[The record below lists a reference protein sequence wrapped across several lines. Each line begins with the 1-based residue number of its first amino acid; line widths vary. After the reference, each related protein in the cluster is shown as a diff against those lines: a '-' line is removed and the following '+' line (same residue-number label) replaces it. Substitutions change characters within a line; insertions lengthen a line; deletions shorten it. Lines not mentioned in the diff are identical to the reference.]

1 MKEGT
6 KMKAKN
12 NFFKQLISIMTV
24 LSLLFMV
31 LGIQGNNEVK
41 AATLATLPAPI
52 NQIFPDADLAEG
64 IRAVL
69 QKASVTDVVTQEEL
83 ESITKLVVAGEKV
96 ASIQGIEY
104 LTNLEYLNLNG
115 NQITDISPL
124 SNLVKLTNLYIGTNK
139 ITDISALQ
147 NLTNLREL
155 YLNEDNISDISPL
168 ANLTKMYS
176 LNLGANHNLS
186 DLSPLSNMTGL
197 NYLTVTESKVKDVT
211 PIANLTD
218 LYSLSLNYNQIEDI
232 SPLAS
237 LTSLHYFT
245 AYVNQITDITPVA
258 NMTRLNSLKIGN
270 NKITDLSPLAN
281 LSQLTWLEIGT
292 NQISDINA
300 VKDLTKLKMLNVGS
314 NQISDISVLNNL
326 SQLNSLF
333 LNNNQLGNEDMEVI
347 GGLTNLTTLFLSQNH
362 ITDIRPLASLS
373 KMDSADFANQV
384 IKKPA
389 RNFSKT
395 LSVPNNITSIDGTL
409 VTPKTISNN
418 GTYDAPNV
426 NWSSPSYL
434 PEVRYTFKQDVAV
447 GSTTSSY
454 TGIIIQPLNEPVDY
468 NVTFNIDGNTS
479 EVKTVTEEDLIPE
492 PANPT
497 KQGYTFDGWYDAET
511 GGTKW
516 DFTTGQMP
524 ANDLMLYAHF
534 SVNSYQVNF
543 DIDGAVMNEAV
554 VYDTLLNEPTAP
566 TKQGYTFDGWYDA
579 ETGGNKWDF
588 KTMKMPANDVTL
600 YAHFTVSSYQ
610 VNFDIDGAVTNEAIV
625 YDTLLNEPATPT
637 KQGYTFDGWYDAE
650 TGGNKWDF
658 KTMKIPANDVTLY
671 AHFTINNYQ
680 ANFDID
686 GSVTNETITYDTLLN
701 EPTAPT
707 KQGFLFDG
715 WYDAEVGGTKWDFN
729 TMKMPANDITLYAH
743 FSKETP
749 LIPSPSDESDSKP
762 TNGSITINE
771 PSATS
776 MPVQNNNITVTAGE
790 NTPELTTAK
799 LPKTGDNN
807 PWQTLFAGI
816 LLSSSAFYIWRKKA

>member
-1 MKEGT
+1 
-6 KMKAKN
+6 
-12 NFFKQLISIMTV
+12 
-24 LSLLFMV
+24 
-31 LGIQGNNEVK
+31 
-41 AATLATLPAPI
+41 
-52 NQIFPDADLAEG
+52 
-64 IRAVL
+64 
-69 QKASVTDVVTQEEL
+69 
-83 ESITKLVVAGEKV
+83 
-96 ASIQGIEY
+96 
-104 LTNLEYLNLNG
+104 
-115 NQITDISPL
+115 
-124 SNLVKLTNLYIGTNK
+124 
-139 ITDISALQ
+139 
-147 NLTNLREL
+147 
-155 YLNEDNISDISPL
+155 
-168 ANLTKMYS
+168 
-176 LNLGANHNLS
+176 
-186 DLSPLSNMTGL
+186 
-197 NYLTVTESKVKDVT
+197 
-211 PIANLTD
+211 
-218 LYSLSLNYNQIEDI
+218 
-232 SPLAS
+232 
-237 LTSLHYFT
+237 
-245 AYVNQITDITPVA
+245 
-258 NMTRLNSLKIGN
+258 
-270 NKITDLSPLAN
+270 LAN

-389 RNFSKT
+389 RNFLKT

-454 TGIIIQPLNEPVDY
+454 TGIIIQPLNEPLDY

-658 KTMKIPANDVTLY
+658 KTMKMPANDVTLY

-686 GSVTNETITYDTLLN
+686 GAVTNETITYDTLLN

-771 PSATS
+771 PSAIS
-776 MPVQNNNITVTAGE
+776 MPAQNSNITVTAGE

>member
-1 MKEGT
+1 
-6 KMKAKN
+6 
-12 NFFKQLISIMTV
+12 
-24 LSLLFMV
+24 
-31 LGIQGNNEVK
+31 
-41 AATLATLPAPI
+41 
-52 NQIFPDADLAEG
+52 
-64 IRAVL
+64 
-69 QKASVTDVVTQEEL
+69 
-83 ESITKLVVAGEKV
+83 
-96 ASIQGIEY
+96 
-104 LTNLEYLNLNG
+104 
-115 NQITDISPL
+115 
-124 SNLVKLTNLYIGTNK
+124 
-139 ITDISALQ
+139 
-147 NLTNLREL
+147 
-155 YLNEDNISDISPL
+155 

-434 PEVRYTFKQDVAV
+434 PEVRYTFKQDVVV

-658 KTMKIPANDVTLY
+658 KTMKMPANDVTLY

-729 TMKMPANDITLYAH
+729 TMKMPANDINLYAH

-776 MPVQNNNITVTAGE
+776 MPAQNNNITVTAGE

>member
-1 MKEGT
+1 
-6 KMKAKN
+6 MKAKN

-41 AATLATLPAPI
+41 AATLATPPAPI

-389 RNFSKT
+389 RNFLKT

-454 TGIIIQPLNEPVDY
+454 TGIIIQPLNEPLDY

-625 YDTLLNEPATPT
+625 YDTILNEPATPT

-658 KTMKIPANDVTLY
+658 KTMKMPANDVTLY

-686 GSVTNETITYDTLLN
+686 GAVTNETITYDTLLN

-771 PSATS
+771 PSAIS
-776 MPVQNNNITVTAGE
+776 MPAQNSNITVTAGE

>member
-1 MKEGT
+1 
-6 KMKAKN
+6 MKAKN

-41 AATLATLPAPI
+41 AATLATPPAPI

-258 NMTRLNSLKIGN
+258 NMARLNSLKIGN

-389 RNFSKT
+389 RNFLKT

-454 TGIIIQPLNEPVDY
+454 TGIIIQPLNEPLDY

-658 KTMKIPANDVTLY
+658 KTMKMPANDVTLY

-686 GSVTNETITYDTLLN
+686 GAVTNETITYDTLLN

-771 PSATS
+771 PSAIS
-776 MPVQNNNITVTAGE
+776 MPAQNSNITVTAGE

>member
-1 MKEGT
+1 
-6 KMKAKN
+6 MKAKN

-434 PEVRYTFKQDVAV
+434 PEVRYTFKQDVVV

-658 KTMKIPANDVTLY
+658 KTMKMPANDVTLY

-686 GSVTNETITYDTLLN
+686 GSVTNETITYETITYDTLLN

-729 TMKMPANDITLYAH
+729 TMKMPANDINLYAH

-776 MPVQNNNITVTAGE
+776 MPAQNNNITVTAGE

>member
-1 MKEGT
+1 
-6 KMKAKN
+6 
-12 NFFKQLISIMTV
+12 
-24 LSLLFMV
+24 
-31 LGIQGNNEVK
+31 
-41 AATLATLPAPI
+41 
-52 NQIFPDADLAEG
+52 
-64 IRAVL
+64 
-69 QKASVTDVVTQEEL
+69 
-83 ESITKLVVAGEKV
+83 
-96 ASIQGIEY
+96 
-104 LTNLEYLNLNG
+104 
-115 NQITDISPL
+115 
-124 SNLVKLTNLYIGTNK
+124 
-139 ITDISALQ
+139 
-147 NLTNLREL
+147 
-155 YLNEDNISDISPL
+155 
-168 ANLTKMYS
+168 
-176 LNLGANHNLS
+176 
-186 DLSPLSNMTGL
+186 
-197 NYLTVTESKVKDVT
+197 
-211 PIANLTD
+211 
-218 LYSLSLNYNQIEDI
+218 
-232 SPLAS
+232 
-237 LTSLHYFT
+237 
-245 AYVNQITDITPVA
+245 NQITDITPVD

-492 PANPT
+492 PTNPT

-625 YDTLLNEPATPT
+625 YDALLNEPATPT

-658 KTMKIPANDVTLY
+658 KTMKMPANDVTLY

-686 GSVTNETITYDTLLN
+686 GAVTNETITYDTLLN

-729 TMKMPANDITLYAH
+729 TMKMPANDINLYAH

-776 MPVQNNNITVTAGE
+776 MPAQNNNITVTAGE

>member
-1 MKEGT
+1 
-6 KMKAKN
+6 
-12 NFFKQLISIMTV
+12 
-24 LSLLFMV
+24 
-31 LGIQGNNEVK
+31 
-41 AATLATLPAPI
+41 
-52 NQIFPDADLAEG
+52 
-64 IRAVL
+64 
-69 QKASVTDVVTQEEL
+69 
-83 ESITKLVVAGEKV
+83 
-96 ASIQGIEY
+96 
-104 LTNLEYLNLNG
+104 
-115 NQITDISPL
+115 
-124 SNLVKLTNLYIGTNK
+124 
-139 ITDISALQ
+139 
-147 NLTNLREL
+147 
-155 YLNEDNISDISPL
+155 
-168 ANLTKMYS
+168 
-176 LNLGANHNLS
+176 
-186 DLSPLSNMTGL
+186 
-197 NYLTVTESKVKDVT
+197 
-211 PIANLTD
+211 
-218 LYSLSLNYNQIEDI
+218 IEDI

-434 PEVRYTFKQDVAV
+434 PEVRYTFKQDVVV

-658 KTMKIPANDVTLY
+658 KTMKMPANDVTLY

-729 TMKMPANDITLYAH
+729 TMKMPANDINLYAH

-776 MPVQNNNITVTAGE
+776 MPAQNNNITVTAGE

>member
-1 MKEGT
+1 
-6 KMKAKN
+6 MKAKN

-41 AATLATLPAPI
+41 AATLATPPAPI

-389 RNFSKT
+389 RNFLKT

-454 TGIIIQPLNEPVDY
+454 TGIIIQPLNEPLDY

-658 KTMKIPANDVTLY
+658 KTMKMPANDVTLY

-686 GSVTNETITYDTLLN
+686 GEVTNETITYDTLLN

-771 PSATS
+771 PSAIS
-776 MPVQNNNITVTAGE
+776 MPAQNSNITVTAGE

>member
-1 MKEGT
+1 
-6 KMKAKN
+6 
-12 NFFKQLISIMTV
+12 
-24 LSLLFMV
+24 
-31 LGIQGNNEVK
+31 
-41 AATLATLPAPI
+41 
-52 NQIFPDADLAEG
+52 
-64 IRAVL
+64 
-69 QKASVTDVVTQEEL
+69 
-83 ESITKLVVAGEKV
+83 
-96 ASIQGIEY
+96 
-104 LTNLEYLNLNG
+104 
-115 NQITDISPL
+115 
-124 SNLVKLTNLYIGTNK
+124 
-139 ITDISALQ
+139 
-147 NLTNLREL
+147 
-155 YLNEDNISDISPL
+155 LNEDNISDISPL

-492 PANPT
+492 PTNPT

-625 YDTLLNEPATPT
+625 YDALLNEPATPT

-658 KTMKIPANDVTLY
+658 KTMKMPANDVTLY

-686 GSVTNETITYDTLLN
+686 GAVTNETITYDTLLN

-729 TMKMPANDITLYAH
+729 TMKMPANDINLYAH

-776 MPVQNNNITVTAGE
+776 MPAQNNNITVTAGE

>member
-1 MKEGT
+1 
-6 KMKAKN
+6 MKAKN

-543 DIDGAVMNEAV
+543 DIDGAVTNEAI
-554 VYDTLLNEPTAP
+554 VYDTLLNEPATP

>member
-1 MKEGT
+1 
-6 KMKAKN
+6 MKAKN

-434 PEVRYTFKQDVAV
+434 PEVRYTFKQDVVV

-658 KTMKIPANDVTLY
+658 KTMKMPANDVTLY

-729 TMKMPANDITLYAH
+729 TMKMPANDINLYAH

-776 MPVQNNNITVTAGE
+776 MPAQNNNITVTAGE

>member
-1 MKEGT
+1 
-6 KMKAKN
+6 MKAKN

-434 PEVRYTFKQDVAV
+434 PEVRYTFKQDVVV

-588 KTMKMPANDVTL
+588 KTMKMPTNDVTL

-658 KTMKIPANDVTLY
+658 KTMKMPANDVTLY

-729 TMKMPANDITLYAH
+729 TMKMPANDINLYAH

-776 MPVQNNNITVTAGE
+776 MPAQNNNITVTAGE

>member
-1 MKEGT
+1 
-6 KMKAKN
+6 
-12 NFFKQLISIMTV
+12 
-24 LSLLFMV
+24 
-31 LGIQGNNEVK
+31 
-41 AATLATLPAPI
+41 
-52 NQIFPDADLAEG
+52 
-64 IRAVL
+64 
-69 QKASVTDVVTQEEL
+69 
-83 ESITKLVVAGEKV
+83 
-96 ASIQGIEY
+96 
-104 LTNLEYLNLNG
+104 
-115 NQITDISPL
+115 
-124 SNLVKLTNLYIGTNK
+124 
-139 ITDISALQ
+139 
-147 NLTNLREL
+147 
-155 YLNEDNISDISPL
+155 
-168 ANLTKMYS
+168 
-176 LNLGANHNLS
+176 
-186 DLSPLSNMTGL
+186 
-197 NYLTVTESKVKDVT
+197 
-211 PIANLTD
+211 
-218 LYSLSLNYNQIEDI
+218 
-232 SPLAS
+232 
-237 LTSLHYFT
+237 
-245 AYVNQITDITPVA
+245 
-258 NMTRLNSLKIGN
+258 MTRLNSLKIGN

-492 PANPT
+492 PTNPT

-625 YDTLLNEPATPT
+625 YDALLNEPATPT

-658 KTMKIPANDVTLY
+658 KTMKMPANDVTLY

-686 GSVTNETITYDTLLN
+686 GAVTNETITYDTLLN

-729 TMKMPANDITLYAH
+729 TMKMPANDINLYAH

-776 MPVQNNNITVTAGE
+776 MPAQNNNITVTAGE

>member
-1 MKEGT
+1 
-6 KMKAKN
+6 
-12 NFFKQLISIMTV
+12 
-24 LSLLFMV
+24 
-31 LGIQGNNEVK
+31 
-41 AATLATLPAPI
+41 
-52 NQIFPDADLAEG
+52 
-64 IRAVL
+64 
-69 QKASVTDVVTQEEL
+69 
-83 ESITKLVVAGEKV
+83 
-96 ASIQGIEY
+96 
-104 LTNLEYLNLNG
+104 
-115 NQITDISPL
+115 
-124 SNLVKLTNLYIGTNK
+124 
-139 ITDISALQ
+139 
-147 NLTNLREL
+147 
-155 YLNEDNISDISPL
+155 
-168 ANLTKMYS
+168 
-176 LNLGANHNLS
+176 
-186 DLSPLSNMTGL
+186 
-197 NYLTVTESKVKDVT
+197 
-211 PIANLTD
+211 
-218 LYSLSLNYNQIEDI
+218 
-232 SPLAS
+232 
-237 LTSLHYFT
+237 
-245 AYVNQITDITPVA
+245 ITPVA

-434 PEVRYTFKQDVAV
+434 PEVRYTFKQDVVV

-658 KTMKIPANDVTLY
+658 KTMKMPANDVTLY

-729 TMKMPANDITLYAH
+729 TMKMPANDINLYAH

-776 MPVQNNNITVTAGE
+776 MPAQNNNITVTAGE

>member
-1 MKEGT
+1 
-6 KMKAKN
+6 
-12 NFFKQLISIMTV
+12 
-24 LSLLFMV
+24 
-31 LGIQGNNEVK
+31 
-41 AATLATLPAPI
+41 
-52 NQIFPDADLAEG
+52 
-64 IRAVL
+64 
-69 QKASVTDVVTQEEL
+69 
-83 ESITKLVVAGEKV
+83 
-96 ASIQGIEY
+96 
-104 LTNLEYLNLNG
+104 
-115 NQITDISPL
+115 
-124 SNLVKLTNLYIGTNK
+124 
-139 ITDISALQ
+139 
-147 NLTNLREL
+147 
-155 YLNEDNISDISPL
+155 
-168 ANLTKMYS
+168 
-176 LNLGANHNLS
+176 
-186 DLSPLSNMTGL
+186 
-197 NYLTVTESKVKDVT
+197 
-211 PIANLTD
+211 
-218 LYSLSLNYNQIEDI
+218 
-232 SPLAS
+232 
-237 LTSLHYFT
+237 YFT

>member
-1 MKEGT
+1 
-6 KMKAKN
+6 MKAKN

-41 AATLATLPAPI
+41 AATLATPPAPI

-492 PANPT
+492 PANPI

-658 KTMKIPANDVTLY
+658 KTMKMPANDVTLY

-729 TMKMPANDITLYAH
+729 TMKMPANDINLYAH

-776 MPVQNNNITVTAGE
+776 MPAQNNNITVTAGE

>member
-1 MKEGT
+1 
-6 KMKAKN
+6 
-12 NFFKQLISIMTV
+12 
-24 LSLLFMV
+24 
-31 LGIQGNNEVK
+31 
-41 AATLATLPAPI
+41 
-52 NQIFPDADLAEG
+52 
-64 IRAVL
+64 
-69 QKASVTDVVTQEEL
+69 
-83 ESITKLVVAGEKV
+83 
-96 ASIQGIEY
+96 
-104 LTNLEYLNLNG
+104 
-115 NQITDISPL
+115 
-124 SNLVKLTNLYIGTNK
+124 
-139 ITDISALQ
+139 
-147 NLTNLREL
+147 
-155 YLNEDNISDISPL
+155 
-168 ANLTKMYS
+168 
-176 LNLGANHNLS
+176 
-186 DLSPLSNMTGL
+186 
-197 NYLTVTESKVKDVT
+197 
-211 PIANLTD
+211 
-218 LYSLSLNYNQIEDI
+218 
-232 SPLAS
+232 
-237 LTSLHYFT
+237 
-245 AYVNQITDITPVA
+245 
-258 NMTRLNSLKIGN
+258 
-270 NKITDLSPLAN
+270 
-281 LSQLTWLEIGT
+281 IGT

-658 KTMKIPANDVTLY
+658 KTMKMPANDVTLY

-729 TMKMPANDITLYAH
+729 TMKMPANDINLYAH

-776 MPVQNNNITVTAGE
+776 MPAQNNNITVTAGE

>member
-1 MKEGT
+1 
-6 KMKAKN
+6 N

-41 AATLATLPAPI
+41 AATLATPPAPI

-389 RNFSKT
+389 RNFLKT

-454 TGIIIQPLNEPVDY
+454 TGIIIQPLNEPLDY

-658 KTMKIPANDVTLY
+658 KTMKMPANDVTLY

-686 GSVTNETITYDTLLN
+686 GAVTNETITYDTLLN

-771 PSATS
+771 PSAIS
-776 MPVQNNNITVTAGE
+776 MPAQNSNITVTAGE

>member
-1 MKEGT
+1 
-6 KMKAKN
+6 
-12 NFFKQLISIMTV
+12 MTV

-600 YAHFTVSSYQ
+600 YAHFTISSYQ
-610 VNFDIDGAVTNEAIV
+610 ANFDIDGAVTNEAIV

-658 KTMKIPANDVTLY
+658 KTMKMPANDVTLY

-776 MPVQNNNITVTAGE
+776 MPAQNNNITVTAGE

>member
-1 MKEGT
+1 
-6 KMKAKN
+6 MKAKN

-124 SNLVKLTNLYIGTNK
+124 SNLVKLKNLYIGTNK

-434 PEVRYTFKQDVAV
+434 PEVRYTFKQDVVV

-658 KTMKIPANDVTLY
+658 KTMKMPANDVTLY

-729 TMKMPANDITLYAH
+729 TMKMPANDINLYAH

-776 MPVQNNNITVTAGE
+776 MPAQNNNITVTAGE

>member
-1 MKEGT
+1 
-6 KMKAKN
+6 MKAKN

-41 AATLATLPAPI
+41 AATLATPPAPI

-492 PANPT
+492 PTNPT

-658 KTMKIPANDVTLY
+658 KTMKMPANDVTLY

>member
-1 MKEGT
+1 
-6 KMKAKN
+6 MKAKN

-41 AATLATLPAPI
+41 AATLATPPAPI

-434 PEVRYTFKQDVAV
+434 PEVRYTFKQDVVV

-658 KTMKIPANDVTLY
+658 KTMKMPANDVTLY

-686 GSVTNETITYDTLLN
+686 GAVTNETITYDTLLN

-729 TMKMPANDITLYAH
+729 TMKMPANDINLYAH

-776 MPVQNNNITVTAGE
+776 MPAQNNNITVTAGE

>member
-1 MKEGT
+1 
-6 KMKAKN
+6 MKAKN

-41 AATLATLPAPI
+41 AATLATPPAPI

-658 KTMKIPANDVTLY
+658 KTMKMPANDVTLY

-729 TMKMPANDITLYAH
+729 TMKMPANDINLYAH

-776 MPVQNNNITVTAGE
+776 MPAQNNNITVTAGE

>member
-1 MKEGT
+1 
-6 KMKAKN
+6 MKAKN

-492 PANPT
+492 PTNPT

-658 KTMKIPANDVTLY
+658 KTMKMPANDVTLY

>member
-1 MKEGT
+1 
-6 KMKAKN
+6 
-12 NFFKQLISIMTV
+12 
-24 LSLLFMV
+24 
-31 LGIQGNNEVK
+31 
-41 AATLATLPAPI
+41 
-52 NQIFPDADLAEG
+52 
-64 IRAVL
+64 
-69 QKASVTDVVTQEEL
+69 
-83 ESITKLVVAGEKV
+83 
-96 ASIQGIEY
+96 
-104 LTNLEYLNLNG
+104 
-115 NQITDISPL
+115 
-124 SNLVKLTNLYIGTNK
+124 
-139 ITDISALQ
+139 
-147 NLTNLREL
+147 
-155 YLNEDNISDISPL
+155 
-168 ANLTKMYS
+168 
-176 LNLGANHNLS
+176 
-186 DLSPLSNMTGL
+186 
-197 NYLTVTESKVKDVT
+197 
-211 PIANLTD
+211 
-218 LYSLSLNYNQIEDI
+218 
-232 SPLAS
+232 
-237 LTSLHYFT
+237 
-245 AYVNQITDITPVA
+245 DITPVA

-389 RNFSKT
+389 RNFLKT

-454 TGIIIQPLNEPVDY
+454 TGIIIQPLNEPLDY

-658 KTMKIPANDVTLY
+658 KTMKMPANDVTLY

-686 GSVTNETITYDTLLN
+686 GAVTNETITYDTLLN

-771 PSATS
+771 PSAIS
-776 MPVQNNNITVTAGE
+776 MPAQNSNITVTAGE

>member
-1 MKEGT
+1 
-6 KMKAKN
+6 
-12 NFFKQLISIMTV
+12 
-24 LSLLFMV
+24 
-31 LGIQGNNEVK
+31 
-41 AATLATLPAPI
+41 
-52 NQIFPDADLAEG
+52 
-64 IRAVL
+64 
-69 QKASVTDVVTQEEL
+69 
-83 ESITKLVVAGEKV
+83 
-96 ASIQGIEY
+96 
-104 LTNLEYLNLNG
+104 
-115 NQITDISPL
+115 
-124 SNLVKLTNLYIGTNK
+124 
-139 ITDISALQ
+139 
-147 NLTNLREL
+147 
-155 YLNEDNISDISPL
+155 
-168 ANLTKMYS
+168 NLTKMYS

-434 PEVRYTFKQDVAV
+434 PEVRYTFKQDVVV

-658 KTMKIPANDVTLY
+658 KTMKMPANDVTLY

-729 TMKMPANDITLYAH
+729 TMKMPANDINLYAH

-776 MPVQNNNITVTAGE
+776 MPAQNNNITVTAGE

>member
-1 MKEGT
+1 
-6 KMKAKN
+6 
-12 NFFKQLISIMTV
+12 
-24 LSLLFMV
+24 
-31 LGIQGNNEVK
+31 
-41 AATLATLPAPI
+41 
-52 NQIFPDADLAEG
+52 
-64 IRAVL
+64 
-69 QKASVTDVVTQEEL
+69 
-83 ESITKLVVAGEKV
+83 
-96 ASIQGIEY
+96 
-104 LTNLEYLNLNG
+104 
-115 NQITDISPL
+115 
-124 SNLVKLTNLYIGTNK
+124 
-139 ITDISALQ
+139 
-147 NLTNLREL
+147 
-155 YLNEDNISDISPL
+155 
-168 ANLTKMYS
+168 
-176 LNLGANHNLS
+176 
-186 DLSPLSNMTGL
+186 
-197 NYLTVTESKVKDVT
+197 
-211 PIANLTD
+211 
-218 LYSLSLNYNQIEDI
+218 
-232 SPLAS
+232 

-492 PANPT
+492 PTNPT

-625 YDTLLNEPATPT
+625 YDALLNEPATPT

-658 KTMKIPANDVTLY
+658 KTMKMPANDVTLY

-686 GSVTNETITYDTLLN
+686 GAVTNETITYDTLLN

-729 TMKMPANDITLYAH
+729 TMKMPANDINLYAH

-776 MPVQNNNITVTAGE
+776 MPAQNNNITVTAGE

>member
-1 MKEGT
+1 
-6 KMKAKN
+6 
-12 NFFKQLISIMTV
+12 MTV

-637 KQGYTFDGWYDAE
+637 KQG
-650 TGGNKWDF
+650 
-658 KTMKIPANDVTLY
+658 
-671 AHFTINNYQ
+671 
-680 ANFDID
+680 
-686 GSVTNETITYDTLLN
+686 
-701 EPTAPT
+701 
-707 KQGFLFDG
+707 FLFDG

>member
-1 MKEGT
+1 
-6 KMKAKN
+6 
-12 NFFKQLISIMTV
+12 
-24 LSLLFMV
+24 
-31 LGIQGNNEVK
+31 
-41 AATLATLPAPI
+41 
-52 NQIFPDADLAEG
+52 
-64 IRAVL
+64 
-69 QKASVTDVVTQEEL
+69 
-83 ESITKLVVAGEKV
+83 
-96 ASIQGIEY
+96 
-104 LTNLEYLNLNG
+104 
-115 NQITDISPL
+115 
-124 SNLVKLTNLYIGTNK
+124 
-139 ITDISALQ
+139 
-147 NLTNLREL
+147 
-155 YLNEDNISDISPL
+155 
-168 ANLTKMYS
+168 
-176 LNLGANHNLS
+176 
-186 DLSPLSNMTGL
+186 NMTGL

>member
-1 MKEGT
+1 
-6 KMKAKN
+6 MKAKN

-41 AATLATLPAPI
+41 AATLATPPAPI

-658 KTMKIPANDVTLY
+658 KTMKMPANDVTLY

-729 TMKMPANDITLYAH
+729 TMKMPANDINLYAH

-776 MPVQNNNITVTAGE
+776 MPAQNNNITVTAGE

-807 PWQTLFAGI
+807 PWQKLFAGI

>member
-1 MKEGT
+1 
-6 KMKAKN
+6 MKAKN

-41 AATLATLPAPI
+41 AATLATPPAPI

-395 LSVPNNITSIDGTL
+395 LSVPNNITSIDETL

-658 KTMKIPANDVTLY
+658 KTMKMPANDVTLY

-729 TMKMPANDITLYAH
+729 TMKMPANDINLYAH

-776 MPVQNNNITVTAGE
+776 MPAQNNNITVTAGE

>member
-1 MKEGT
+1 
-6 KMKAKN
+6 MKAKN

-41 AATLATLPAPI
+41 AATLATPPAPI

-232 SPLAS
+232 SPLTS

-454 TGIIIQPLNEPVDY
+454 TGIIIQPLNEPLDY

-658 KTMKIPANDVTLY
+658 KTMKMPANDVTLY

-729 TMKMPANDITLYAH
+729 TMKMPANDINLYAH

-776 MPVQNNNITVTAGE
+776 MPAQNNNITVTAGE

>member
-1 MKEGT
+1 
-6 KMKAKN
+6 
-12 NFFKQLISIMTV
+12 
-24 LSLLFMV
+24 
-31 LGIQGNNEVK
+31 
-41 AATLATLPAPI
+41 
-52 NQIFPDADLAEG
+52 
-64 IRAVL
+64 
-69 QKASVTDVVTQEEL
+69 
-83 ESITKLVVAGEKV
+83 
-96 ASIQGIEY
+96 
-104 LTNLEYLNLNG
+104 
-115 NQITDISPL
+115 
-124 SNLVKLTNLYIGTNK
+124 
-139 ITDISALQ
+139 
-147 NLTNLREL
+147 TNLREL

-658 KTMKIPANDVTLY
+658 KTMKMPANDVTLY

-729 TMKMPANDITLYAH
+729 TMKMPANDINLYAH

-776 MPVQNNNITVTAGE
+776 MPAQNNNITVTAGE

>member
-1 MKEGT
+1 
-6 KMKAKN
+6 
-12 NFFKQLISIMTV
+12 
-24 LSLLFMV
+24 
-31 LGIQGNNEVK
+31 
-41 AATLATLPAPI
+41 
-52 NQIFPDADLAEG
+52 
-64 IRAVL
+64 
-69 QKASVTDVVTQEEL
+69 
-83 ESITKLVVAGEKV
+83 
-96 ASIQGIEY
+96 
-104 LTNLEYLNLNG
+104 
-115 NQITDISPL
+115 
-124 SNLVKLTNLYIGTNK
+124 
-139 ITDISALQ
+139 
-147 NLTNLREL
+147 
-155 YLNEDNISDISPL
+155 
-168 ANLTKMYS
+168 
-176 LNLGANHNLS
+176 
-186 DLSPLSNMTGL
+186 
-197 NYLTVTESKVKDVT
+197 
-211 PIANLTD
+211 
-218 LYSLSLNYNQIEDI
+218 
-232 SPLAS
+232 
-237 LTSLHYFT
+237 
-245 AYVNQITDITPVA
+245 VA

-492 PANPT
+492 PTNPT

-625 YDTLLNEPATPT
+625 YDALLNEPATPT

-658 KTMKIPANDVTLY
+658 KTMKMPANDVTLY

-686 GSVTNETITYDTLLN
+686 GAVTNETITYDTLLN

-729 TMKMPANDITLYAH
+729 TMKMPANDINLYAH

-776 MPVQNNNITVTAGE
+776 MPAQNNNITVTAGE

>member
-1 MKEGT
+1 
-6 KMKAKN
+6 
-12 NFFKQLISIMTV
+12 
-24 LSLLFMV
+24 
-31 LGIQGNNEVK
+31 
-41 AATLATLPAPI
+41 
-52 NQIFPDADLAEG
+52 
-64 IRAVL
+64 
-69 QKASVTDVVTQEEL
+69 
-83 ESITKLVVAGEKV
+83 
-96 ASIQGIEY
+96 
-104 LTNLEYLNLNG
+104 
-115 NQITDISPL
+115 
-124 SNLVKLTNLYIGTNK
+124 
-139 ITDISALQ
+139 
-147 NLTNLREL
+147 
-155 YLNEDNISDISPL
+155 
-168 ANLTKMYS
+168 
-176 LNLGANHNLS
+176 NLGANHNLS

-454 TGIIIQPLNEPVDY
+454 TGIIIQPLNEPLDY

-658 KTMKIPANDVTLY
+658 KTMKMPANDVTLY

-729 TMKMPANDITLYAH
+729 TMKMPANDINLYAH

-776 MPVQNNNITVTAGE
+776 MPAQNNNITVTAGE

>member
-1 MKEGT
+1 
-6 KMKAKN
+6 
-12 NFFKQLISIMTV
+12 
-24 LSLLFMV
+24 
-31 LGIQGNNEVK
+31 
-41 AATLATLPAPI
+41 
-52 NQIFPDADLAEG
+52 
-64 IRAVL
+64 
-69 QKASVTDVVTQEEL
+69 
-83 ESITKLVVAGEKV
+83 
-96 ASIQGIEY
+96 
-104 LTNLEYLNLNG
+104 
-115 NQITDISPL
+115 
-124 SNLVKLTNLYIGTNK
+124 
-139 ITDISALQ
+139 
-147 NLTNLREL
+147 
-155 YLNEDNISDISPL
+155 
-168 ANLTKMYS
+168 
-176 LNLGANHNLS
+176 
-186 DLSPLSNMTGL
+186 
-197 NYLTVTESKVKDVT
+197 
-211 PIANLTD
+211 
-218 LYSLSLNYNQIEDI
+218 
-232 SPLAS
+232 
-237 LTSLHYFT
+237 
-245 AYVNQITDITPVA
+245 
-258 NMTRLNSLKIGN
+258 
-270 NKITDLSPLAN
+270 LSPLAN

-658 KTMKIPANDVTLY
+658 KTMKMPANDVTLY

-776 MPVQNNNITVTAGE
+776 MPAQNNNITVTAGE

>member
-1 MKEGT
+1 
-6 KMKAKN
+6 
-12 NFFKQLISIMTV
+12 
-24 LSLLFMV
+24 
-31 LGIQGNNEVK
+31 
-41 AATLATLPAPI
+41 
-52 NQIFPDADLAEG
+52 
-64 IRAVL
+64 
-69 QKASVTDVVTQEEL
+69 
-83 ESITKLVVAGEKV
+83 
-96 ASIQGIEY
+96 
-104 LTNLEYLNLNG
+104 
-115 NQITDISPL
+115 
-124 SNLVKLTNLYIGTNK
+124 
-139 ITDISALQ
+139 
-147 NLTNLREL
+147 
-155 YLNEDNISDISPL
+155 
-168 ANLTKMYS
+168 
-176 LNLGANHNLS
+176 
-186 DLSPLSNMTGL
+186 
-197 NYLTVTESKVKDVT
+197 
-211 PIANLTD
+211 
-218 LYSLSLNYNQIEDI
+218 
-232 SPLAS
+232 
-237 LTSLHYFT
+237 YFT

-492 PANPT
+492 PTNPT

-625 YDTLLNEPATPT
+625 YDALLNEPATPT

-658 KTMKIPANDVTLY
+658 KTMKMPANDVTLY

-686 GSVTNETITYDTLLN
+686 GAVTNETITYDTLLN

-729 TMKMPANDITLYAH
+729 TMKMPANDINLYAH

-776 MPVQNNNITVTAGE
+776 MPAQNNNITVTAGE

>member
-1 MKEGT
+1 
-6 KMKAKN
+6 
-12 NFFKQLISIMTV
+12 
-24 LSLLFMV
+24 
-31 LGIQGNNEVK
+31 
-41 AATLATLPAPI
+41 
-52 NQIFPDADLAEG
+52 
-64 IRAVL
+64 
-69 QKASVTDVVTQEEL
+69 
-83 ESITKLVVAGEKV
+83 
-96 ASIQGIEY
+96 
-104 LTNLEYLNLNG
+104 
-115 NQITDISPL
+115 
-124 SNLVKLTNLYIGTNK
+124 
-139 ITDISALQ
+139 
-147 NLTNLREL
+147 
-155 YLNEDNISDISPL
+155 
-168 ANLTKMYS
+168 
-176 LNLGANHNLS
+176 
-186 DLSPLSNMTGL
+186 
-197 NYLTVTESKVKDVT
+197 
-211 PIANLTD
+211 
-218 LYSLSLNYNQIEDI
+218 
-232 SPLAS
+232 
-237 LTSLHYFT
+237 
-245 AYVNQITDITPVA
+245 
-258 NMTRLNSLKIGN
+258 TRLNSLKIGN

-658 KTMKIPANDVTLY
+658 KTMKMPANDVTLY

-729 TMKMPANDITLYAH
+729 TMKMPANDINLYAH

-776 MPVQNNNITVTAGE
+776 MPAQNNNITVTAGE

>member
-1 MKEGT
+1 
-6 KMKAKN
+6 
-12 NFFKQLISIMTV
+12 
-24 LSLLFMV
+24 
-31 LGIQGNNEVK
+31 
-41 AATLATLPAPI
+41 
-52 NQIFPDADLAEG
+52 
-64 IRAVL
+64 
-69 QKASVTDVVTQEEL
+69 
-83 ESITKLVVAGEKV
+83 
-96 ASIQGIEY
+96 
-104 LTNLEYLNLNG
+104 
-115 NQITDISPL
+115 
-124 SNLVKLTNLYIGTNK
+124 TNLYIGTNK

-492 PANPT
+492 PTNPT

-625 YDTLLNEPATPT
+625 YDALLNEPATPT

-658 KTMKIPANDVTLY
+658 KTMKMPANDVTLY

-686 GSVTNETITYDTLLN
+686 GAVTNETITYDTLLN

-729 TMKMPANDITLYAH
+729 TMKMPANDINLYAH

-776 MPVQNNNITVTAGE
+776 MPAQNNNITVTAGE

>member
-1 MKEGT
+1 
-6 KMKAKN
+6 MKAKN

-41 AATLATLPAPI
+41 AATLATPPAPI

-96 ASIQGIEY
+96 DSIQGIEY

-389 RNFSKT
+389 RNFLKT

-454 TGIIIQPLNEPVDY
+454 TGIIIQPLNEPLDY

-658 KTMKIPANDVTLY
+658 KTMKMPANDVTLY

-686 GSVTNETITYDTLLN
+686 GAVTNETITYDTLLN

-771 PSATS
+771 PSAIS
-776 MPVQNNNITVTAGE
+776 MPAQNSNITVTAGE